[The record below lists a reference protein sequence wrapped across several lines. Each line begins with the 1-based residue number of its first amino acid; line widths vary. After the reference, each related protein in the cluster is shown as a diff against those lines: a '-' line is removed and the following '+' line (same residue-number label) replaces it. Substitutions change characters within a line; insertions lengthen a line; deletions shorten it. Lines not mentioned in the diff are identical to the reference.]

1 MNASTL
7 RMVRIAVWAVAVILA
22 VAVVWVVVI
31 DRQGGVSD
39 KIVAA
44 GAGLGGPFSLT
55 DTNGHT
61 VTEAALQGH
70 PSALFFGY
78 TFCPDVCPTTLSD
91 VTVWLQD
98 LGPDADKLKFY
109 FITIDPER
117 DTREQMAAYLE
128 AFDPRIVGLTGSRA
142 AIDQIIKDYRVYAHK
157 VPGSGAD
164 DYTMDHT
171 ASIYLLDAKAQF
183 FGTIDYQEKDDAA
196 LAKFRRLIASS

>member
-22 VAVVWVVVI
+22 AAIVWAVVI
-31 DRQGGVSD
+31 NKHDGSGGS
-39 KIVAA
+39 IV
-44 GAGLGGPFSLT
+44 GQTIGGPFTLT
-55 DTNGHT
+55 DTNGQT

-91 VTVWLQD
+91 ITVWLKD

-109 FITIDPER
+109 FITVDPER

-142 AIDQIIKDYRVYAHK
+142 AIDQIIKDYRVYARK
-157 VPGSGAD
+157 VPGSGPD

-183 FGTIDYQEKDDAA
+183 FGTVDYQEKDAAA
-196 LAKFRRLIASS
+196 LAKLRRLIASS